1 MSNIKLIKT
10 KVIKNTIAKIYR
22 DCNETKLVK
31 IKVIQT
37 VVKNKTDLDQ
47 FDQYNCDY
55 DQMYQTN

>member
-1 MSNIKLIKT
+1 M
-10 KVIKNTIAKIYR
+10 IKNTIAKIYR

-37 VVKNKTDLDQ
+37 VVKNKSDLDQ